1 MGCSFTPKG
10 SVLGNLIKCYLPIPV
25 SLLENSDK
33 CDSVTAKPLLGLVA
47 PTLARETPPRLLSHK
62 QQCGVTYETKPNTAT
77 NHSDQE
83 IWGSEEES
91 SFKTVLW
98 ERMSTHL

>member
-1 MGCSFTPKG
+1 M
-10 SVLGNLIKCYLPIPV
+10 
-25 SLLENSDK
+25 
-33 CDSVTAKPLLGLVA
+33 TAKPLLGLVA
-47 PTLARETPPRLLSHK
+47 PALAREIPPRLLSHK
-62 QQCGVTYETKPNTAT
+62 QQYGVTCETKPNTGTNHSA

-98 ERMSTHL
+98 ERVSTHL